1 MANDFEIGRVVA
13 VDTAQVTIE
22 LNHDLK
28 ALTRTTYEGAQEIG
42 RINSYVILPVGAR
55 RLVAMVTRVVLTE
68 EAEIH
73 ADRTM
78 VTLPA
83 ARRVMKATLI
93 GTIDGRSFAQ
103 GVSLFPVL
111 DNPVH
116 LATTV
121 DLNLIF
127 DRQANGA
134 SGPPDPK
141 KPGFCVR
148 LGDSAVFEGYP
159 IQIDPDAFFGK
170 HAAVLGSTG
179 SGKSCTIASLIQS
192 ILEREEVRRT
202 HFVIL
207 DTNGEYRSAF
217 QRRDEDG
224 TWKDIG
230 DRRFLYIPSDPSE
243 SARRLVIPYWFLNA
257 EDFVR
262 LFRAHQGVQRP
273 VLLEALR
280 LSRNESSTR
289 TPGQILRQ
297 ELIHEFNRIWS
308 LSAKD
313 EKTSKDVRDL
323 GNGLL
328 ARIREAEFARAWGD
342 LDGFGVRKQ
351 HVEQAIETVVSEAR
365 KLIED
370 VKYPKVIPADS
381 RAAIQRAIA
390 PIFEKLTGAKLGA
403 AGEPSGLS
411 ADTPA
416 FFDKLRFRNRHI
428 EQVLRREESG
438 GARARDFSATMLL
451 RIDRLLADSRFEF
464 LLGPTSG
471 QLPNPEHA
479 LATFL
484 RDTLGLESC
493 DRPSPA
499 PSGKDIVPERSL
511 PFYDR
516 QRSGSP
522 GHHVVI
528 VDLSLLAAEVL
539 ENVTALIGRLILEFL
554 QRLGES
560 GGEGAR
566 GSLPVVLVLEEA
578 QNYIREPRHGREE
591 SISRVVFERIARE
604 GRKQGLGLL
613 ISSQRPS
620 ELSKTVL
627 SQCSSFVVHRLQ
639 NPEDLRYFREIVPG
653 IYGDLLNQLPAL
665 APRTAL
671 VLGECVRAPALVRI
685 REARPLPRSRDPRF
699 YEHWVAET
707 PVAVSV
713 EEICARWEGKDTGAG
728 QGTGTPPQGDGSV
741 APPLRLAG
749 VSSASQ
755 EVASGYDDDDDL
767 SAPH

>member
-1 MANDFEIGRVVA
+1 MASDFEIGRVVA

-22 LNHDLK
+22 LNQDLK
-28 ALTRTTYEGAQEIG
+28 ALTRTTYDGAQEIG

-68 EAEIH
+68 EAEIR

-93 GTIDGRSFAQ
+93 GTIDGRSFSQ

-116 LATTV
+116 LATAE

-127 DRQANGA
+127 DTQASEA
-134 SGPPDPK
+134 SGPPDSK
-141 KPGFCVR
+141 KPGFCIR
-148 LGDSAVFEGYP
+148 LGESAVFEGYP

-179 SGKSCTIASLIQS
+179 SRKSCTIASLIQS
-192 ILEREEVRRT
+192 ILERAKIRRT

-217 QRRDEDG
+217 QRQNGDG

-230 DRRFLYIPSDPSE
+230 ERRFLYIPSDPSE
-243 SARRLVIPYWFLNA
+243 SASRLVIPYWFLNA

-262 LFRAHQGVQRP
+262 LFRASQGVQRP

-280 LSRNESSTR
+280 LSRNESSNR
-289 TPGQILRQ
+289 TPAQILRE
-297 ELIHEFNRIWS
+297 ELVHEFNRIWS
-308 LSAKD
+308 LSGKD
-313 EKTSKDVRDL
+313 EKTSKDVHNL
-323 GNGLL
+323 ANGLL
-328 ARIREAEFARAWGD
+328 ARIDEAEFNGAWGD
-342 LDGFGVRKQ
+342 LGLEKQ
-351 HVEQAIETVVSEAR
+351 EVKTAIEEVVQEAE
-365 KLIED
+365 KCID
-370 VKYPKVIPADS
+370 NNTYPKVIPANS
-381 RAAIQRAIA
+381 RAAIQRAID

-403 AGEPSGLS
+403 AGGSSGLS

-416 FFDKLRFRNRHI
+416 FFDKLRFRTRHI

-438 GARARDFSATMLL
+438 GARARDFSGTMLL

-464 LLGPTSG
+464 LLGPTDG
-471 QLPNPEHA
+471 KLPNAEHA

-484 RDTLGLESC
+484 RDALGLESGATL
-493 DRPSPA
+493 SPA
-499 PSGKDIVPERSL
+499 LSSKESVPERSL

-522 GHHVVI
+522 DHHVVI
-528 VDLSLLAAEVL
+528 LDLSLLAAEVL

-578 QNYIREPRHGREE
+578 QNYIREPRHGEEE

-604 GRKQGLGLL
+604 GRKQGLGLVV
-613 ISSQRPS
+613 SSQRPS

-639 NPEDLRYFREIVPG
+639 NPEDLRYFKEIVPG

-665 APRTAL
+665 APQTAL

-699 YEHWVAET
+699 YEHWVADT
-707 PVAVSV
+707 PAAVPV
-713 EEICARWEGKDTGAG
+713 EEICARWEGKDTGSG
-728 QGTGTPPQGDGSV
+728 QGTGAPPGTDGST
-741 APPLRLAG
+741 APTPGSEGVRAAG
-749 VSSASQ
+749 EEASS
-755 EVASGYDDDDDL
+755 G
-767 SAPH
+767 

>member
-1 MANDFEIGRVVA
+1 MASDFEIGRVVA

-22 LNHDLK
+22 LNQDLK
-28 ALTRTTYEGAQEIG
+28 ALTRTTYEGPQEIG

-68 EAEIH
+68 EAEIR

-93 GTIDGRSFAQ
+93 GTIDSRSFTQ

-116 LATTV
+116 LATAA

-127 DRQANGA
+127 DGHANEA
-134 SGPPDPK
+134 SAPPDPK
-141 KPGFCVR
+141 KPGFCVP

-192 ILEREEVRRT
+192 ILERGEVRRT

-217 QRRDEDG
+217 QRQDGDG

-230 DRRFLYIPSDPSE
+230 ERRFLYIPSDPGE
-243 SARRLVIPYWFLNA
+243 SASRLVIPYWFLNA

-262 LFRAHQGVQRP
+262 LFRASQGVQRP
-273 VLLEALR
+273 ILLETLR
-280 LSRNESSTR
+280 LSRNESSNR
-289 TPGQILRQ
+289 TPAQILRE
-297 ELIHEFNRIWS
+297 ELVHEFNRVWS
-308 LSAKD
+308 LSGKD

-323 GNGLL
+323 GKGLL
-328 ARIREAEFARAWGD
+328 ARIGEAEFAEAWED
-342 LDGFGVRKQ
+342 LEGLGVRKQ
-351 HVEQAIETVVSEAR
+351 HVEQAIETVVGEAE
-365 KLIED
+365 KHIED
-370 VKYPKVIPADS
+370 PYPKVIPADS
-381 RAAIQRAIA
+381 RAAIQRAID
-390 PIFEKLTGAKLGA
+390 PIFQKLTGAKLGA

-416 FFDKLRFRNRHI
+416 FFDKLRFRTRHI

-438 GARARDFSATMLL
+438 GARARDFCGTMLL
-451 RIDRLLADSRFEF
+451 RMDRLLADGRFEF
-464 LLGPTSG
+464 LFGPTNG
-471 QLPNPEHA
+471 KFPDPEHA
-479 LATFL
+479 MATFL
-484 RDTLGLESC
+484 RDILGLESC
-493 DRPSPA
+493 PSPSPPLSNEA
-499 PSGKDIVPERSL
+499 SVPGQTL

-516 QRSGSP
+516 QRSGAS
-522 GHHVVI
+522 GYHVVI
-528 VDLSLLAAEVL
+528 LDLSLLAAEVL

-554 QRLGES
+554 QRLGEC
-560 GGEGAR
+560 GEIGAR

-578 QNYIREPRHGREE
+578 QNYIREPRYGEEE

-604 GRKQGLGLL
+604 GRKQGLGLVV
-613 ISSQRPS
+613 SSQRPS

-665 APRTAL
+665 APQTAL

-685 REARPLPRSRDPRF
+685 RETRPLPRSRDPRF

-707 PVAVSV
+707 PTAVSV
-713 EEICARWEGKDTGAG
+713 EGICALWEGKDTGTS
-728 QGTGTPPQGDGSV
+728 QETG
-741 APPLRLAG
+741 APPGTDRSTA
-749 VSSASQ
+749 
-755 EVASGYDDDDDL
+755 
-767 SAPH
+767 SAPGPEGSQRGESGRHG